1 MNKDVSDFASTKP
14 SVRRKLANRLYHAR
28 GGLLETIERLVE
40 TAHKVGLGGVNK
52 AGGLSAVDCLL
63 KCPMEEG
70 ILHIQLV
77 NWPIAGDRQAE
88 DGADCGRLDDGA
100 EDLVEVDAVEL
111 GEAAKDPASLVPIQT
126 AVGLEL
132 VVEDPLASDDIGT
145 VWAGDQVPCTV
156 GLQRGELFLLGGPPI
171 GVGQCDTICARN

>member
-100 EDLVEVDAVEL
+100 EDLVEVDAGAL

-132 VVEDPLASDDIGT
+132 VAEDPLAGDDIGSMRWGT
-145 VWAGDQVPCTV
+145 KSMYGWLA
-156 GLQRGELFLLGGPPI
+156 
-171 GVGQCDTICARN
+171 AW